1 MQELEPPPNPPSG
14 IAKRVDTQPVPQ
26 WARELVRWTD
36 TAIRIPGTNLTIGLD
51 AILGFLLPAAGDTVT
66 AIGSLSLFSLA
77 VRLGVPKVVLGRM
90 LINVAID
97 SIVGS
102 IPILGDAFDV
112 VFRANK
118 KNLELIERYRQ
129 APGAPAKPFDYV
141 VVGLTFVI
149 LIALLALPIVAS
161 AFLIAAVIRVFHG

>member
-1 MQELEPPPNPPSG
+1 MQEPDPPPNQ
-14 IAKRVDTQPVPQ
+14 ADPVPR

-36 TAIRIPGTNLTIGLD
+36 TAIRIPGTDITIGLD

-66 AIGSLSLFSLA
+66 AVGSLSLFSLA

-97 SIVGS
+97 SLVGS
-102 IPILGDAFDV
+102 IPIVGDAFDV
-112 VFRANK
+112 LFRANK

-129 APGAPAKPFDYV
+129 APGAPPKPFDYV

-149 LIALLALPIVAS
+149 LIALLALPVVVS
-161 AFLIAAVIRVFHG
+161 VFLIGTLIQKFRGG